1 MKISEKGE
9 IKRVPLTGVNGNEVT
24 VYYAFC
30 PRHGEKPG
38 EYLKHQRILADKI
51 LNYGFK
57 NCFGMEFDRRKVEKG
72 IHGKPFWK
80 PKKGICFNVS
90 NTEGLV
96 VCAVARCEVGVD
108 GEKVKKVRIPV
119 VRRCCSLK
127 EQRYIL
133 GKGQEEMDEAAYS
146 RFFQI
151 WTLKESYIKM
161 TGAGM
166 SFPVEQIEFDV
177 MEKDCFG
184 NQNGYFVQRQT
195 GDYWISLCTEE
206 EAEIVWQEFRAESET
221 ALK

>member
-1 MKISEKGE
+1 
-9 IKRVPLTGVNGNEVT
+9 
-24 VYYAFC
+24 
-30 PRHGEKPG
+30 
-38 EYLKHQRILADKI
+38 
-51 LNYGFK
+51 
-57 NCFGMEFDRRKVEKG
+57 MEFDRRKVEKG

-80 PKKGICFNVS
+80 PEKGICFNVS

-133 GKGQEEMDEAAYS
+133 GKDQEEMDEAAYS

-177 MEKDCFG
+177 VKKDCFG